1 MGFSDFIQSTGGG
14 AAIGAASS
22 LLGAGLNLFGQKS
35 AEQRQ
40 FEYWQKQHEI
50 MREEQLQDYARQK
63 RDSYQFLLDSPS
75 LNKEGLR
82 NAGISTSMANG
93 QFQLAHQPQQ
103 GYTEGSLIATANP
116 RVGDAFG
123 NFAQNLVLGAQI
135 RNLEADTNKKKNEA
149 DKTASE
155 KQKIDQELQAYITQV
170 LPTQIAE
177 ANARIERLAKENN
190 WTDKQI
196 EQANQQIAVLER
208 TVKQFDINL
217 ETLKEE
223 NRARINQIN
232 AATDDLKASKGLKEA
247 QTAMQNVLKGFAEMG
262 IGVGHGMVDQI
273 AALLTQP
280 DGGKMVDTIFD
291 NLLDMIDKVI
301 DRSTEVPRKVLE
313 KAKGK
318 LIEVKD
324 TVVSKAKQ
332 FGKEVVVDVKKG
344 YNKLKE
350 ADEKALEIQRKQLG
364 IE

>member
-1 MGFSDFIQSTGGG
+1 MDFSQFIQSTGGG

-40 FEYWQKQHEI
+40 FEFWQKQHDI

-82 NAGISTSMANG
+82 NAGISTAMTEG

-103 GYTEGSLIATANP
+103 GYTEGFPIATANS
-116 RVGDAFG
+116 RAGDSFA
-123 NFAQNLVLGAQI
+123 NFANNMLLSAQM
-135 RNLEADTNKKKNEA
+135 RNLDADTIKKKNEA
-149 DKTASE
+149 EKTASE
-155 KQKIDQELQAYITQV
+155 KQKIDQELQAYINEV

-177 ANARIERLAKENN
+177 ANARIDRMAKENH

-196 EQANQQIAVLER
+196 EQASAQIAVLDR
-208 TVKQFDINL
+208 TVRQFDINL

-232 AATDDLKASKGLKEA
+232 AATEDLKSAKSLKDA
-247 QTAMQNVLKGFAEMG
+247 QKAMQNVLTGFAKMG
-262 IGVGHGMVDQI
+262 IGVGHGNIDQI

-280 DGGKMVDTIFD
+280 DGAQTVNTIID
-291 NLLDMIDKVI
+291 NLLDVIDKVS
-301 DRSTEVPRKVLE
+301 DRGTEVPGKVFE
-313 KAKGK
+313 KAKQK
-318 LIEVKD
+318 LTEVKD
-324 TVVSKAKQ
+324 TVDARLKHFEEKDERSKHVPEKLSEELKKQ
-332 FGKEVVVDVKKG
+332 VDQG
-344 YNKLKE
+344 LYE
-350 ADEKALEIQRKQLG
+350 
-364 IE
+364 

>member
-1 MGFSDFIQSTGGG
+1 MDFNQFIQSSGGG

-22 LLGAGLNLFGQKS
+22 LFGAGLNLFGQKS
-35 AEQRQ
+35 SEQRQ
-40 FEYWQKQHEI
+40 FEYWQKQHDI

-82 NAGISTSMANG
+82 NAGISTAMTEG

-103 GYTEGSLIATANP
+103 GYTEGSPIATANS
-116 RVGDAFG
+116 RAGDSFA
-123 NFAQNLVLGAQI
+123 NFANNLLLSAQM
-135 RNLEADTNKKKNEA
+135 RNLDADTNKKKNEA

-155 KQKIDQELQAYITQV
+155 KQKIDQELQAYINEV

-177 ANARIERLAKENN
+177 ANARIERMAKENN

-196 EQANQQIAVLER
+196 DQANQQIAVLDR

-232 AATDDLKASKGLKEA
+232 AASEDLKSSKSLKDAQAS
-247 QTAMQNVLKGFAEMG
+247 MQKILSGFAEMG
-262 IGVGHGMVDQI
+262 IGVGHGNIDQI

-280 DGGKMVDTIFD
+280 NGGEMVNTIID
-291 NLLDMIDKVI
+291 NLANVLDKVASRAG
-301 DRSTEVPRKVLE
+301 DVPSKVVQS
-313 KAKGK
+313 A
-318 LIEVKD
+318 
-324 TVVSKAKQ
+324 Q
-332 FGKEVVVDVKKG
+332 
-344 YNKLKE
+344 
-350 ADEKALEIQRKQLG
+350 KALSNLQGAFLDFSARFAQEMNKHTDFFKPKDKVRV
-364 IE
+364 E